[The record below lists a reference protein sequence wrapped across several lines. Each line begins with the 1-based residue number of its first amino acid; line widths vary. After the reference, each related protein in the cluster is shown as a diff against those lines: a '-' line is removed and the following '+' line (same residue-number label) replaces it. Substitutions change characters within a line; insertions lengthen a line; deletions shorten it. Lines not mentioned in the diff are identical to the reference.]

1 MELKQ
6 YQREVIADL
15 ERFLEQLE
23 KDERLDVAF
32 NNFWSAKGV
41 SLASLDH
48 AYLRPYD
55 NSVTSVPHV
64 TVKVPTAGG
73 KTFIACNAL
82 RTIFEKQ
89 PTEKPKV
96 VAWFV
101 PSDTILQQTYKNL
114 NDPSH
119 PYRQKIDSHFG
130 NAVRVVDKE
139 SALFGHGISPTEIR
153 EQLTIFVLSVQS
165 FAANNKDGRRV
176 YRENENLAD
185 YAKLYDT
192 MTKRVEGSDETGL
205 IQVLSYLNPVV
216 IIDES
221 HNFEADLRVDMLK
234 SINPCFILD
243 LTATPRKKSNII
255 SFVDAMKLKRAN
267 MVKLPVIVY
276 NHRSTSDVITSAINL
291 QRSLERKAIE
301 LEADG
306 GRYIRPIVLFQA
318 QPKTADDNITFDKI
332 KKQLT
337 DIGIPEEQIKIKTA
351 SKDEIKNT
359 DLLSCDCPVRYIIT
373 VND

>member
-114 NDPSH
+114 HDPSH

-130 NAVRVVDKE
+130 NRCAW
-139 SALFGHGISPTEIR
+139 
-153 EQLTIFVLSVQS
+153 
-165 FAANNKDGRRV
+165 
-176 YRENENLAD
+176 
-185 YAKLYDT
+185 
-192 MTKRVEGSDETGL
+192 
-205 IQVLSYLNPVV
+205 
-216 IIDES
+216 
-221 HNFEADLRVDMLK
+221 
-234 SINPCFILD
+234 
-243 LTATPRKKSNII
+243 
-255 SFVDAMKLKRAN
+255 
-267 MVKLPVIVY
+267 
-276 NHRSTSDVITSAINL
+276 
-291 QRSLERKAIE
+291 
-301 LEADG
+301 
-306 GRYIRPIVLFQA
+306 
-318 QPKTADDNITFDKI
+318 
-332 KKQLT
+332 
-337 DIGIPEEQIKIKTA
+337 
-351 SKDEIKNT
+351 
-359 DLLSCDCPVRYIIT
+359 
-373 VND
+373 

>member
-23 KDERLDVAF
+23 KDERLDAAF

-101 PSDTILQQTYKNL
+101 PSDTILKQTYKNL
-114 NDPSH
+114 NDPLH

-139 SALFGHGISPTEIR
+139 SALFGHGIGNPRAADHFRIER
-153 EQLTIFVLSVQS
+153 AVVRGEQQGRAARLS
-165 FAANNKDGRRV
+165 
-176 YRENENLAD
+176 
-185 YAKLYDT
+185 
-192 MTKRVEGSDETGL
+192 
-205 IQVLSYLNPVV
+205 
-216 IIDES
+216 
-221 HNFEADLRVDMLK
+221 
-234 SINPCFILD
+234 
-243 LTATPRKKSNII
+243 RK
-255 SFVDAMKLKRAN
+255 
-267 MVKLPVIVY
+267 
-276 NHRSTSDVITSAINL
+276 
-291 QRSLERKAIE
+291 
-301 LEADG
+301 
-306 GRYIRPIVLFQA
+306 
-318 QPKTADDNITFDKI
+318 
-332 KKQLT
+332 
-337 DIGIPEEQIKIKTA
+337 
-351 SKDEIKNT
+351 
-359 DLLSCDCPVRYIIT
+359 
-373 VND
+373 

>member
-176 YRENENLAD
+176 YRENENLVN
-185 YAKLYDT
+185 L
-192 MTKRVEGSDETGL
+192 
-205 IQVLSYLNPVV
+205 V
-216 IIDES
+216 IS
-221 HNFEADLRVDMLK
+221 QNF
-234 SINPCFILD
+234 
-243 LTATPRKKSNII
+243 
-255 SFVDAMKLKRAN
+255 
-267 MVKLPVIVY
+267 
-276 NHRSTSDVITSAINL
+276 TS
-291 QRSLERKAIE
+291 
-301 LEADG
+301 
-306 GRYIRPIVLFQA
+306 
-318 QPKTADDNITFDKI
+318 
-332 KKQLT
+332 
-337 DIGIPEEQIKIKTA
+337 
-351 SKDEIKNT
+351 
-359 DLLSCDCPVRYIIT
+359 
-373 VND
+373 